1 MRTSRRESGPD
12 GQASRA
18 HAVGRSGSHRRWAL
32 PLTILLVGALVTA
45 THWPVLRARAL
56 SLDDAAF
63 ITQNPLVTT
72 PGWPSVHRFFV
83 EVLRPSTV
91 RGYYLPISMT
101 SLMADY
107 AMGGRPD
114 NLYVFHRTSLGLHVL
129 NAVLILILLYR
140 LFGAIVPAGIAAL
153 LFGLHPLT
161 VEPVAWVGERKT
173 LLAML
178 FALGCLLCYVEHARG
193 KGRAWLAASLALYLL
208 ALLSKPTVTM
218 LPILLLLLDYWPLRR
233 FDLRAVFSKWP
244 FLALSLASAII
255 TLVSH
260 QRTAGLT
267 EPDYTRWPL
276 HAGYL
281 LAFYLQKIVWP
292 RDLSCAYPQPGP
304 FALGNPAVLLS
315 AVGVALLTL
324 LLVVVRR
331 RARGP
336 LTGWSFFV
344 IAIAPTLGLV
354 QYSWVI
360 ASDKYVYFPAIG
372 LVMILAAG
380 TAALLRSPRYAGR
393 ASRSALLLLVA
404 LVLAAEARGVRSTL
418 RNWADSL
425 TLYRHMEQIAPDS
438 YVVQAQLGVILERA
452 SAHDQ
457 AIAHLR
463 RAIALLPDYG
473 EAHYDLGVA
482 LAGQGRLEESIE
494 HLRKADQLIPDDPAT
509 IYNLGVA
516 LRLAGRLDEAAE
528 QFGRAVRLNPR
539 DVRSLDELG
548 GALVMQ
554 GRPDAAI
561 DRFQA
566 ALAIAPDDANLHFR
580 ISMALLVRGGSA
592 TEAVSHLREAIRLNP
607 DWPQPL
613 NALAWLLATSPD
625 PSVRDGEEA
634 LRLASR
640 AVELTASRDPQVL
653 DTRAAAQAASGR
665 FVEAVTTERDAIQ
678 LASRSPADRLAPA
691 MRERLKLYQR
701 GLAYQESAPA
711 GAPAPR

>member
-1 MRTSRRESGPD
+1 MRTSRRESSPD
-12 GQASRA
+12 ERASRA
-18 HAVGRSGSHRRWAL
+18 HAVGRSGNPRRWAL
-32 PLTILLVGALVTA
+32 PLAVLLVGALVMA
-45 THWPVLRARAL
+45 THWPVLHARAL

-63 ITQNPLVTT
+63 VTRNPLVTT
-72 PGWPSVHRFFV
+72 PGWPSVRRFFV

-91 RGYYLPISMT
+91 KGYYLPISMT

-107 AMGGRPD
+107 AMGGRPED
-114 NLYVFHRTSLGLHVL
+114 LYVFHRTSLALHVL

-178 FALGCLLCYVEHARG
+178 FALGCLLCYVEHARR
-193 KGRAWLAASLALYLL
+193 KRRAWLAASLALYLL

-218 LPILLLLLDYWPLRR
+218 LPVLLMLLDYWPLGR
-233 FDLRAVFSKWP
+233 FGLRAVYSKWP
-244 FLALSLASAII
+244 FLALSLISAII

-267 EPDYTRWPL
+267 APDYARWPL

-292 RDLSCAYPQPGP
+292 RDLSCAYPQPVP

-315 AVGVALLTL
+315 GVGVALLTL
-324 LLVVVRR
+324 LLVVSRR
-331 RARGP
+331 RAPGP
-336 LTGWSFFV
+336 FTGWAFFV

-372 LVMILAAG
+372 LLMLLAAG
-380 TAALLRSPRYAGR
+380 TAALLESPRVAGR
-393 ASRSALLLLVA
+393 ASRAVILLLVA

-425 TLYRHMEQIAPDS
+425 TLYRHMEQVAPDS
-438 YVVQAQLGVILERA
+438 YAVQAQLGVLLEKA
-452 SAHDQ
+452 AAHEE

-463 RAIALLPDYG
+463 RAIALVPEYG
-473 EAHYDLGVA
+473 EAHYNLGVA
-482 LAGQGRLEESIE
+482 LAGQGRLAESIE
-494 HLRKADQLIPDDPAT
+494 HLRKADQLLPDDPAT
-509 IYNLGVA
+509 IYNLGMA

-528 QFGRAVRLNPR
+528 QFARAVRLNPR
-539 DVRSLDELG
+539 DVRSLDELS

-554 GRPDAAI
+554 GRTDEAI
-561 DRFQA
+561 DRFRA
-566 ALAIAPDDANLHFR
+566 ALAIAPDDASLHFR
-580 ISMALLVRGGSA
+580 ISMALLMRGSGA
-592 TEAVSHLREAIRLNP
+592 EAVGHLREAIRLSP

-653 DTRAAAQAASGR
+653 DTQAAAQAASGR
-665 FVEAVTTERDAIQ
+665 FAEAVATERDAIQ
-678 LASRSPADRLAPA
+678 LASRSPTDTLAPA

-701 GLAYQESAPA
+701 GLGYTESAPV
-711 GAPAPR
+711 GVPPRR